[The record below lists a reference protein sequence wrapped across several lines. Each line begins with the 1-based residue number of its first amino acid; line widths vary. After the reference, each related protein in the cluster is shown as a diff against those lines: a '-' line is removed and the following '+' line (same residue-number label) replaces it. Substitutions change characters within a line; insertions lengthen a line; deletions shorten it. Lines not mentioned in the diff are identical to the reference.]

1 MKSFKFN
8 RKKEDLLPV
17 MKAKAEKA
25 NIKMTKE
32 KDKISLMLETGK
44 FQNGEDA
51 VPVIFKG
58 KITNTETGCTF
69 DGKYTYGFYLYTLV
83 IVAAILIVARFSWSA
98 YQHQMDNM
106 ILCGIV
112 TVLLIGLIVVVT
124 KKSKG
129 GKKVIENLLNRQDCR
144 SAKQV
149 TIRRV
154 KIWAFET

>member
-44 FQNGEDA
+44 FKNGEDA

-129 GKKVIENLLNRQDCR
+129 GKKVIENLLNNLDI
-144 SAKQV
+144 K
-149 TIRRV
+149 
-154 KIWAFET
+154 

>member
-69 DGKYTYGFYLYTLV
+69 DGKYTLYTLV

-129 GKKVIENLLNRQDCR
+129 GKNVIENFLNNLDL
-144 SAKQV
+144 K
-149 TIRRV
+149 
-154 KIWAFET
+154 

>member
-51 VPVIFKG
+51 VPAAQFGAFGEGGAGRGHRRGLQRQNNKHR
-58 KITNTETGCTF
+58 NR
-69 DGKYTYGFYLYTLV
+69 LY
-83 IVAAILIVARFSWSA
+83 I
-98 YQHQMDNM
+98 
-106 ILCGIV
+106 
-112 TVLLIGLIVVVT
+112 
-124 KKSKG
+124 
-129 GKKVIENLLNRQDCR
+129 
-144 SAKQV
+144 
-149 TIRRV
+149 
-154 KIWAFET
+154 

>member
-44 FQNGEDA
+44 FQYGEDA

-129 GKKVIENLLNRQDCR
+129 GKNVIENFLNNLDL
-144 SAKQV
+144 K
-149 TIRRV
+149 
-154 KIWAFET
+154 

>member
-32 KDKISLMLETGK
+32 KDKISLMLETEK

-124 KKSKG
+124 NKSKG
-129 GKKVIENLLNRQDCR
+129 GKKVIENLLNNLDL
-144 SAKQV
+144 K
-149 TIRRV
+149 
-154 KIWAFET
+154 

>member
-51 VPVIFKG
+51 VPVI
-58 KITNTETGCTF
+58 
-69 DGKYTYGFYLYTLV
+69 
-83 IVAAILIVARFSWSA
+83 LIVARFSWSA

-129 GKKVIENLLNRQDCR
+129 GKNVIENLLNNLDL
-144 SAKQV
+144 K
-149 TIRRV
+149 
-154 KIWAFET
+154 

>member
-32 KDKISLMLETGK
+32 KDQISLMLETGK

-129 GKKVIENLLNRQDCR
+129 GKKVIENLLNNLDL
-144 SAKQV
+144 K
-149 TIRRV
+149 
-154 KIWAFET
+154 

>member
-83 IVAAILIVARFSWSA
+83 IVARFSWSA

-129 GKKVIENLLNRQDCR
+129 GKNVIENLLNNLDL
-144 SAKQV
+144 K
-149 TIRRV
+149 
-154 KIWAFET
+154 

>member
-58 KITNTETGCTF
+58 KITNTETGCIF

-112 TVLLIGLIVVVT
+112 TVLLIGLIVC
-124 KKSKG
+124 
-129 GKKVIENLLNRQDCR
+129 LLYTSPSPRD
-144 SAKQV
+144 S
-149 TIRRV
+149 
-154 KIWAFET
+154 

>member
-17 MKAKAEKA
+17 MKAKSEKA

-32 KDKISLMLETGK
+32 KDKIFLMLETGK

-58 KITNTETGCTF
+58 KITNTETGCIF

-129 GKKVIENLLNRQDCR
+129 GKNVIENLLNNLDI
-144 SAKQV
+144 K
-149 TIRRV
+149 
-154 KIWAFET
+154 

>member
-32 KDKISLMLETGK
+32 KDKNSLKLETGK
-44 FQNGEDA
+44 FQNGQHA

-58 KITNTETGCTF
+58 KITKTETGCTF

-129 GKKVIENLLNRQDCR
+129 GKNVIENLLNNLDL
-144 SAKQV
+144 K
-149 TIRRV
+149 
-154 KIWAFET
+154 

>member
-51 VPVIFKG
+51 VPEIFKG
-58 KITNTETGCTF
+58 KITNTETGCIF

-129 GKKVIENLLNRQDCR
+129 GKKVIENLLNNLDL
-144 SAKQV
+144 K
-149 TIRRV
+149 
-154 KIWAFET
+154 

>member
-32 KDKISLMLETGK
+32 KDKIFLMLETGK

-129 GKKVIENLLNRQDCR
+129 GKNVIENLLNNLDL
-144 SAKQV
+144 K
-149 TIRRV
+149 
-154 KIWAFET
+154 

>member
-32 KDKISLMLETGK
+32 KDKISLMLETRK

-98 YQHQMDNM
+98 YQHQIDNM

-129 GKKVIENLLNRQDCR
+129 GKKVIENLLNNLDL
-144 SAKQV
+144 K
-149 TIRRV
+149 
-154 KIWAFET
+154 

>member
-32 KDKISLMLETGK
+32 KDKISLETGK

-129 GKKVIENLLNRQDCR
+129 GKNVIENFLNNLDL
-144 SAKQV
+144 K
-149 TIRRV
+149 
-154 KIWAFET
+154 

>member
-25 NIKMTKE
+25 NIRMTKE

-44 FQNGEDA
+44 FQKGEDA

-129 GKKVIENLLNRQDCR
+129 GKNVIENFLNNLDL
-144 SAKQV
+144 K
-149 TIRRV
+149 
-154 KIWAFET
+154 

>member
-32 KDKISLMLETGK
+32 KISLMLETGK

-129 GKKVIENLLNRQDCR
+129 GKKVIENLLNNLDL
-144 SAKQV
+144 K
-149 TIRRV
+149 
-154 KIWAFET
+154 

>member
-58 KITNTETGCTF
+58 KI
-69 DGKYTYGFYLYTLV
+69 Y
-83 IVAAILIVARFSWSA
+83 IRFLFV
-98 YQHQMDNM
+98 Y
-106 ILCGIV
+106 
-112 TVLLIGLIVVVT
+112 IGY
-124 KKSKG
+124 SCS
-129 GKKVIENLLNRQDCR
+129 NSYSC
-144 SAKQV
+144 
-149 TIRRV
+149 
-154 KIWAFET
+154 

>member
-32 KDKISLMLETGK
+32 KDKISLMLETGN

-129 GKKVIENLLNRQDCR
+129 GKNVIENLLNNLNL
-144 SAKQV
+144 K
-149 TIRRV
+149 
-154 KIWAFET
+154 

>member
-98 YQHQMDNM
+98 YQHQM
-106 ILCGIV
+106 II
-112 TVLLIGLIVVVT
+112 
-124 KKSKG
+124 
-129 GKKVIENLLNRQDCR
+129 
-144 SAKQV
+144 
-149 TIRRV
+149 
-154 KIWAFET
+154 

>member
-32 KDKISLMLETGK
+32 KVKISLMLETGK

-129 GKKVIENLLNRQDCR
+129 GKKVIENLLNNLDI
-144 SAKQV
+144 K
-149 TIRRV
+149 
-154 KIWAFET
+154 

>member
-44 FQNGEDA
+44 FEDA

-112 TVLLIGLIVVVT
+112 TVLLIGLIVIVT

-129 GKKVIENLLNRQDCR
+129 GKKVIENLLNNLDI
-144 SAKQV
+144 K
-149 TIRRV
+149 
-154 KIWAFET
+154 

>member
-25 NIKMTKE
+25 NIKMNKRE
-32 KDKISLMLETGK
+32 GQDFSNVRIGK

-58 KITNTETGCTF
+58 KITNTETDCTF

-129 GKKVIENLLNRQDCR
+129 GKNVIENLLNNLDL
-144 SAKQV
+144 K
-149 TIRRV
+149 
-154 KIWAFET
+154 

>member
-32 KDKISLMLETGK
+32 KDKIYLMLETGK

-129 GKKVIENLLNRQDCR
+129 GKNVIENFLNNLDL
-144 SAKQV
+144 K
-149 TIRRV
+149 
-154 KIWAFET
+154 

>member
-58 KITNTETGCTF
+58 KITNTGCTF
-69 DGKYTYGFYLYTLV
+69 NGKYTYGFYLYTLV

-129 GKKVIENLLNRQDCR
+129 GKNVIENLLNNLDL
-144 SAKQV
+144 K
-149 TIRRV
+149 
-154 KIWAFET
+154 

>member
-98 YQHQMDNM
+98 YQRQMDNM

-129 GKKVIENLLNRQDCR
+129 GKNVIENLLNNLDL
-144 SAKQV
+144 K
-149 TIRRV
+149 
-154 KIWAFET
+154 

>member
-58 KITNTETGCTF
+58 KQT
-69 DGKYTYGFYLYTLV
+69 
-83 IVAAILIVARFSWSA
+83 
-98 YQHQMDNM
+98 Q
-106 ILCGIV
+106 
-112 TVLLIGLIVVVT
+112 
-124 KKSKG
+124 
-129 GKKVIENLLNRQDCR
+129 
-144 SAKQV
+144 KQV
-149 TIRRV
+149 VHLMENIHTVFIC
-154 KIWAFET
+154 IHWL

>member
-17 MKAKAEKA
+17 MKVKAEKA

-32 KDKISLMLETGK
+32 KDKVALMLETGK
-44 FQNGEDA
+44 LQNGEDA

-129 GKKVIENLLNRQDCR
+129 GKKVIENLLNNLDL
-144 SAKQV
+144 K
-149 TIRRV
+149 
-154 KIWAFET
+154 